1 MMKTYVESKHEF
13 RDQLRLNAE
22 LLIRDGAA
30 PASGGGTLG
39 VDALELLYRH
49 ASNPEHAADAL
60 KLLHELQTH
69 QVELDLIY
77 DQSRLNESHV
87 AEELLYYKTLYE
99 LAPMAYLV
107 VSENGQIEE
116 SNFAASVLL
125 GSDPEALI
133 QHSVFDFLD
142 FSSRTS
148 VRALLLNVSQS
159 EGSKSCKGVLT
170 VGPNKE
176 SQLSITIGSGVVPGQ
191 IMMALFPE
199 FRALGS

>member
-39 VDALELLYRH
+39 VDALALLYRH

-77 DQSRLNESHV
+77 DQSRLNDSHV

-133 QHSVFDFLD
+133 QHAVFDFLD
-142 FSSRTS
+142 FTSRTS
-148 VRALLLNVSQS
+148 VRALLKNVSQS

-191 IMMALFPE
+191 IMMTLSPE